1 MAKTC
6 FVLMGFGE
14 KTDFRTDRKLNLDKT
29 YKIIKSAVEA
39 CDVECIRADDIIH
52 SSVIDKPMYEYLL
65 NADIAIADLSTS
77 NENAI
82 YELGI
87 RHALRPSTTI
97 VIAES
102 QFSFPFDLN
111 HLLIRTYQHLGT
123 GIDFEEADRLKQQ
136 LMDAIHTL
144 LKSRETDS
152 PVYTFLPDLNPP
164 HRERTPPG
172 EADAGNPGTGASN
185 AQSTVGASVDEQS
198 FSVLLDAYHGAR
210 TDDDYAAAKGLLT
223 TLRKMKPRDPYLIQQ
238 QALVTYKSKQPDTV
252 QALNDARAILQEH
265 LPPDTT
271 NDPETLGLWGAIHK
285 RLWEEQ
291 GNMADLNT
299 SVAAYERGFYLR
311 RDYYTG
317 INYAFLLDLRA
328 AQQSSPDEALA
339 DRVIANRVR
348 QQVLHIVDATL
359 DSLPRDSSGQPGDPQ
374 EAYWLGATRLEAML
388 GLNMLDELGQEK
400 KKLYATAPES
410 WMQDSTEG
418 QLATLQLLREK
429 SSATPIQQQGMTP
442 E

>member
-29 YKIIKSAVEA
+29 YKIIQSAVEA
-39 CDVECIRADDIIH
+39 CGVSCIRADDIIH
-52 SSVIDKPMYEYLL
+52 SSAIDKPMYEQLL
-65 NADIAIADLSTS
+65 EADIAIADLSTS

-82 YELGI
+82 YELGV
-87 RHALRPSTTI
+87 RHALRPNTTI

-102 QFSFPFDLN
+102 RFSFPFDLN
-111 HLLIRTYQHLGT
+111 HLLIRTYDHLGT
-123 GIDFEEADRLKQQ
+123 GIDFEEAERLKKN
-136 LMDAIHTL
+136 LMDAIRTL
-144 LKSRETDS
+144 LDTDEVDS

-164 HRERTPPG
+164 SRKSTPPG
-172 EADAGNPGTGASN
+172 GPGDLQRA
-185 AQSTVGASVDEQS
+185 VGTSVDEQS
-198 FSVLLDAYHGAR
+198 FSVLLDAYHGVR
-210 TDDDYAAAKGLLT
+210 TDSDYAAAKGLLT

-238 QALVTYKSKQPDTV
+238 QALVTYKSRQPDTV
-252 QALNDARAILQEH
+252 QALNDARTILQQH

-271 NDPETLGLWGAIHK
+271 SDPETLGLWGAIHK

-328 AQQSSPDEALA
+328 AQQADPDEALA
-339 DRVIANRVR
+339 DHVIARRVR

-359 DSLPRDSSGQPGDPQ
+359 DSLPRARSGQPSDPH

-388 GLNMLDELGQEK
+388 GLGMLGEMEQEK
-400 KKLYATAPES
+400 NTLYETAPEP
-410 WMQDSTEG
+410 WMQGSTDEQLTKLRLLLEEG
-418 QLATLQLLREK
+418 AAGTILQ
-429 SSATPIQQQGMTP
+429 PGMTA

>member
-29 YKIIKSAVEA
+29 YKIIQSAVEA
-39 CDVECIRADDIIH
+39 CGVSCIRADDIIH
-52 SSVIDKPMYEYLL
+52 SSVIDKPMYEQLL
-65 NADIAIADLSTS
+65 EADIAIADLSTS

-82 YELGI
+82 YELGV
-87 RHALRPSTTI
+87 RHALRPNTTI

-102 QFSFPFDLN
+102 RFSFPFDLN
-111 HLLIRTYQHLGT
+111 HLLIRTYDHLGT
-123 GIDFEEADRLKQQ
+123 GIDFEEAERLKKN
-136 LMDAIHTL
+136 LMDAIRTL
-144 LKSRETDS
+144 LDTNEVDS

-164 HRERTPPG
+164 SRKPTPPG
-172 EADAGNPGTGASN
+172 GSGDLQPAVVSSA
-185 AQSTVGASVDEQS
+185 DEQS

-238 QALVTYKSKQPDTV
+238 QALVTYKSRQPDTV

-271 NDPETLGLWGAIHK
+271 SDPETLGLWGAIHK

-291 GNMADLNT
+291 GDMADLNT

-328 AQQSSPDEALA
+328 AQQADPDEALA
-339 DRVIANRVR
+339 DRVIARRVR

-359 DSLPRDSSGQPGDPQ
+359 DSLPRARSGQPSDPH

-388 GLNMLDELGQEK
+388 GLGMLSEMEQEK
-400 KKLYATAPES
+400 NTLYETAPEP
-410 WMQDSTEG
+410 WMRGSTDEQLTKLQRLLEEG
-418 QLATLQLLREK
+418 AARTIR
-429 SSATPIQQQGMTP
+429 PPGMTP

>member
-29 YKIIKSAVEA
+29 YKIIQSAVEA
-39 CDVECIRADDIIH
+39 CGVSCIRADDIIH
-52 SSVIDKPMYEYLL
+52 SSVIDKPMYEQLL
-65 NADIAIADLSTS
+65 EADIAIADLSTS

-82 YELGI
+82 YELGV
-87 RHALRPSTTI
+87 RHALRPNTTI

-102 QFSFPFDLN
+102 RFSFPFDLN
-111 HLLIRTYQHLGT
+111 HLLIRTYDHLGT
-123 GIDFEEADRLKQQ
+123 GIDFEEAERLKKN
-136 LMDAIHTL
+136 LMDAIRTL
-144 LKSRETDS
+144 LDTNEVDS

-164 HRERTPPG
+164 SRKPTPPG
-172 EADAGNPGTGASN
+172 GSGDLQPAVVSSA
-185 AQSTVGASVDEQS
+185 DEQS

-238 QALVTYKSKQPDTV
+238 QALVTYKSRQPDTV

-271 NDPETLGLWGAIHK
+271 SDPETLGLWGAIHK

-291 GNMADLNT
+291 GDMADLNT

-328 AQQSSPDEALA
+328 AQQADPDEALA
-339 DRVIANRVR
+339 DRVIARRVR

-359 DSLPRDSSGQPGDPQ
+359 DSLPRARSGQPGDPH

-388 GLNMLDELGQEK
+388 GLGMLSEMEQEK
-400 KKLYATAPES
+400 NTLYETAPEP
-410 WMQDSTEG
+410 WMQGSTDE
-418 QLATLQLLREK
+418 QLTKLQLLLEEGAAR
-429 SSATPIQQQGMTP
+429 TIRPPGMTP

>member
-29 YKIIKSAVEA
+29 YKIIQSAVEA
-39 CDVECIRADDIIH
+39 CGVSCIRADDIIH
-52 SSVIDKPMYEYLL
+52 SSAIDKPMYEQLL
-65 NADIAIADLSTS
+65 EADIAIADLSTS

-82 YELGI
+82 YELGV
-87 RHALRPSTTI
+87 RHALRPNTTI

-102 QFSFPFDLN
+102 RFSFPFDLN
-111 HLLIRTYQHLGT
+111 HLLIRTYDHLGT
-123 GIDFEEADRLKQQ
+123 GIDFEEAERLKKN
-136 LMDAIHTL
+136 LMDAIRTL
-144 LKSRETDS
+144 LDTDEVDS

-164 HRERTPPG
+164 SRKSTPPG
-172 EADAGNPGTGASN
+172 GPGDLQRA
-185 AQSTVGASVDEQS
+185 VGTSVDEQS
-198 FSVLLDAYHGAR
+198 FSVLLDAYHGVR
-210 TDDDYAAAKGLLT
+210 TDSDYAAAKGLLT

-238 QALVTYKSKQPDTV
+238 QALVTYKSRQPDTV
-252 QALNDARAILQEH
+252 QALNDARTILQQH

-271 NDPETLGLWGAIHK
+271 SDPETLGLWGAIHK

-328 AQQSSPDEALA
+328 AQQADPDEALA
-339 DRVIANRVR
+339 DRVIARRVR

-359 DSLPRDSSGQPGDPQ
+359 DSLPRARSGQPSDPH

-388 GLNMLDELGQEK
+388 GLGMLGEMEQEK
-400 KKLYATAPES
+400 NTLYETAPEP
-410 WMQDSTEG
+410 WMQGSTDEQLTKLRLLLEEG
-418 QLATLQLLREK
+418 AAGTILQ
-429 SSATPIQQQGMTP
+429 PGMTA

>member
-29 YKIIKSAVEA
+29 YKIIQSAVEA
-39 CDVECIRADDIIH
+39 CGVSCIRADDIIH
-52 SSVIDKPMYEYLL
+52 SSVIDKPMYEQLL
-65 NADIAIADLSTS
+65 EADIAIADLSTS

-82 YELGI
+82 YELGV
-87 RHALRPSTTI
+87 RHALRPNTTI

-102 QFSFPFDLN
+102 RFSFPFDLN
-111 HLLIRTYQHLGT
+111 HLLIRTYDHLGT
-123 GIDFEEADRLKQQ
+123 GIDFEEAERLKKN
-136 LMDAIHTL
+136 LMDAIRTL
-144 LKSRETDS
+144 LDTNEVDS

-164 HRERTPPG
+164 SRKPTPPG
-172 EADAGNPGTGASN
+172 GSGDLQPAVVSSA
-185 AQSTVGASVDEQS
+185 DEQS

-238 QALVTYKSKQPDTV
+238 QALVTYKSRQPDTV

-271 NDPETLGLWGAIHK
+271 SDPETLGLWGAIHK

-291 GNMADLNT
+291 GDMADLNT

-328 AQQSSPDEALA
+328 AQQADPDEALA
-339 DRVIANRVR
+339 DRVIARRVR

-359 DSLPRDSSGQPGDPQ
+359 DSLPRARSGQPGDPH

-388 GLNMLDELGQEK
+388 GLGMLSEMEQEK
-400 KKLYATAPES
+400 NTLYETAPEP
-410 WMQDSTEG
+410 WMRGSTDE
-418 QLATLQLLREK
+418 QLTKLQLLLEEGAAR
-429 SSATPIQQQGMTP
+429 TIRPPGMTP

>member
-29 YKIIKSAVEA
+29 YKIIQSAVEA
-39 CDVECIRADDIIH
+39 CGVSCIRADDIIH
-52 SSVIDKPMYEYLL
+52 SSVIDKPMYEQLL
-65 NADIAIADLSTS
+65 EADIAIADLSTS

-82 YELGI
+82 YELGV
-87 RHALRPSTTI
+87 RHALRPNTTI

-102 QFSFPFDLN
+102 RFSFPFDLN
-111 HLLIRTYQHLGT
+111 HLLIRTYDHLGT
-123 GIDFEEADRLKQQ
+123 GIDFEEAERLKKN
-136 LMDAIHTL
+136 LMDAIRTL
-144 LKSRETDS
+144 LDTNEVDS

-164 HRERTPPG
+164 SRKPTPPG
-172 EADAGNPGTGASN
+172 GSGDLQPAVVSSA
-185 AQSTVGASVDEQS
+185 DEQS

-238 QALVTYKSKQPDTV
+238 QALVTYKSRQPDTV

-271 NDPETLGLWGAIHK
+271 SDPETLGLWGAIHK

-291 GNMADLNT
+291 GDMADLNT

-328 AQQSSPDEALA
+328 AQQADPDEALA
-339 DRVIANRVR
+339 DRVIARRVR

-359 DSLPRDSSGQPGDPQ
+359 DSLPRARSGQPSDPH

-388 GLNMLDELGQEK
+388 GLGMLSEMEQEK
-400 KKLYATAPES
+400 NTLYETAPEP
-410 WMQDSTEG
+410 WMRGSTDE
-418 QLATLQLLREK
+418 QLTKLQLLLEEGAAR
-429 SSATPIQQQGMTP
+429 TIRPPGMTP

>member
-29 YKIIKSAVEA
+29 YKIIQSAVEA
-39 CDVECIRADDIIH
+39 CGVSCIRADDIIH
-52 SSVIDKPMYEYLL
+52 SSAIDKPMYEQLL
-65 NADIAIADLSTS
+65 EADIAIADLSTS

-82 YELGI
+82 YELGV
-87 RHALRPSTTI
+87 RHALRPNTTI

-102 QFSFPFDLN
+102 RFSFPFDLN
-111 HLLIRTYQHLGT
+111 HLLIRTYDHLGT
-123 GIDFEEADRLKQQ
+123 GIDFEEAERLKKN
-136 LMDAIHTL
+136 LMDAIRTL
-144 LKSRETDS
+144 LDTDEVDS

-164 HRERTPPG
+164 SRKSTPPG
-172 EADAGNPGTGASN
+172 GPGDLQRA
-185 AQSTVGASVDEQS
+185 VGTSVDEQS
-198 FSVLLDAYHGAR
+198 FSVLLDAYHGVR
-210 TDDDYAAAKGLLT
+210 TDSDYAAAKGLLT

-238 QALVTYKSKQPDTV
+238 QALVTYKSRQPDTV
-252 QALNDARAILQEH
+252 QALNDARTILQEH

-271 NDPETLGLWGAIHK
+271 SDPETLGLWGAIHK

-328 AQQSSPDEALA
+328 AQQADPDEALA
-339 DRVIANRVR
+339 DHVIARRVR

-359 DSLPRDSSGQPGDPQ
+359 DSLPRARSGQPSDPH

-388 GLNMLDELGQEK
+388 GLGMLGEMEQEK
-400 KKLYATAPES
+400 NTLYETAPEP
-410 WMQDSTEG
+410 WMQGSTDEQLTKLRLLLEEG
-418 QLATLQLLREK
+418 AAGTILQ
-429 SSATPIQQQGMTP
+429 PGMTA

>member
-29 YKIIKSAVEA
+29 YKIIQSAVEA
-39 CDVECIRADDIIH
+39 CGVSCIRADDIIH
-52 SSVIDKPMYEYLL
+52 SSAIDKPMYEQLL
-65 NADIAIADLSTS
+65 EADIAIADLSTS

-82 YELGI
+82 YELGV
-87 RHALRPSTTI
+87 RHALRPNTTI

-102 QFSFPFDLN
+102 RFSFPFDLN
-111 HLLIRTYQHLGT
+111 HLLIRTYDHLGT
-123 GIDFEEADRLKQQ
+123 GIDFEEAERLKKN
-136 LMDAIHTL
+136 LMDAIRTL
-144 LKSRETDS
+144 LDTDEVDS

-164 HRERTPPG
+164 SRKSTPPG
-172 EADAGNPGTGASN
+172 GPGDLQRA
-185 AQSTVGASVDEQS
+185 VGTSVDEQS
-198 FSVLLDAYHGAR
+198 FSVLLDAYHGVR
-210 TDDDYAAAKGLLT
+210 TDSDYAAAKGLLT

-238 QALVTYKSKQPDTV
+238 QALVTYKSRQPDTV
-252 QALNDARAILQEH
+252 QALNDARAILQQH

-271 NDPETLGLWGAIHK
+271 SDPETLGLWGAIHK

-328 AQQSSPDEALA
+328 AQQADPDEALA
-339 DRVIANRVR
+339 DRVIARRVR

-359 DSLPRDSSGQPGDPQ
+359 DSLPRARSGQPSDPH

-388 GLNMLDELGQEK
+388 GLGMLGEMEQEK
-400 KKLYATAPES
+400 NTLYETAPEP
-410 WMQDSTEG
+410 WMQGSTDEQLTKLRLLLEEG
-418 QLATLQLLREK
+418 AAGTILQ
-429 SSATPIQQQGMTP
+429 PGMTA